1 MNSVAAIGLLKMD
14 FLGLT
19 NLTIL
24 DTAMRII
31 RETRDVAIDLARIP
45 LGDPPTYALLASG
58 ETTGIFQLEGRGI
71 RRYLKD
77 LRPDRIEDVM
87 AMVALFRPGPMAN
100 IPAYIRRKHGE
111 EPVTYL
117 HPLLEPVLKDT
128 YGVMVY
134 QEDIMTVAQA
144 IAGYTLAEAD
154 VLCYAIRKKIKDRL
168 LAQREKFVAG
178 ARQHEVPA
186 RIVDQIFEQ
195 FEPFARYGFNRAH
208 AACYGLIAY
217 YTAYL
222 KAHFPAEYMTAVM
235 TSDAGN
241 TEKVAQSVAECH
253 RMGIRILPPD
263 VNRSA
268 ASFTV
273 EGEAIRFGLA
283 AVRNVGIGAVDS
295 MIAAR
300 TAGGLFTGLAD
311 FCARVDTRQ
320 VNQRVVASL
329 IKAGALDA
337 LGEPRAKM
345 LQTLDDTMEQAQRA
359 QRVRAQ
365 GQTGLFDMGSEAPP
379 PLDASGEE
387 FSREELLTMEKEM
400 LGLYIS
406 DHPLHRWQPVL
417 SQRVTAQLAQL
428 PDLPDRR
435 EVVVGGLVSSVK
447 RTITR
452 SGSSMAFLTLEDLT
466 GSVEVVVFPRVYE
479 QQAYA
484 LKRDAVL
491 LLRGKV
497 DIQEQTAK
505 LLCEEVLPLPPSPD
519 AVAPNGERGRGA
531 SPPPE
536 RAANWGR
543 DSDDPAR
550 PPLRIRV
557 STREEVE
564 QLERYLLEHPGDR
577 RVCVHVVTDQG
588 EEHIVPARVRLRD
601 ADGLH
606 QDLEQ
611 IFGEGNVWEE

>member
-1 MNSVAAIGLLKMD
+1 M
-14 FLGLT
+14 
-19 NLTIL
+19 
-24 DTAMRII
+24 
-31 RETRDVAIDLARIP
+31 
-45 LGDPPTYALLASG
+45 
-58 ETTGIFQLEGRGI
+58 

-100 IPAYIRRKHGE
+100 IPSYIRRKHGQ

-144 IAGYTLAEAD
+144 VAGYTLAEAD

-178 ARQHEVPA
+178 ARRNGVHPK
-186 RIVDQIFEQ
+186 IVDQIFEQ

-222 KAHFPAEYMTAVM
+222 KAHYPAEYMTAVL
-235 TSDAGN
+235 TSDAGD
-241 TEKVAQSVAECH
+241 TEKVAQAVAECH
-253 RMGIRILPPD
+253 RMDIRILPPD
-263 VNRSA
+263 VNTSA

-283 AVRNVGIGAVDS
+283 AVRNVGPGAVES

-300 TAGGLFTGLAD
+300 SSAGPFTGLAD

-329 IKAGALDA
+329 VKAGALDS
-337 LGEPRAKM
+337 LGTARAQM
-345 LQTLDDTMEQAQRA
+345 LQTLDETMENAQRA

-365 GQTGLFDMGSEAPP
+365 GQTGLFDMGAEAISQPAAP
-379 PLDASGEE
+379 AGDE

-406 DHPLHRWQPVL
+406 DHPLHRWQPIL
-417 SQRVTAQLAQL
+417 AQRVTAQLGQL
-428 PDLPDRR
+428 VDLPDRK
-435 EVVVGGLVSSVK
+435 EVVVGGLVGGVK

-452 SGSSMAFLTLEDLT
+452 SGSAMAFLTLEDLT

-479 QQAYA
+479 QQGYA
-484 LKRDAVL
+484 LKRDAVV
-491 LLRGKV
+491 LLRGRV
-497 DIQEQTAK
+497 DIEEQTAK
-505 LLCEEVLPLPPSPD
+505 LLCEEILSLPPSPD
-519 AVAPNGERGRGA
+519 AAADGAAVGEMLSPATQVRKANRSGEWDKGNGNGGRPAARGADRGR
-531 SPPPE
+531 
-536 RAANWGR
+536 ANGIPAGSGGTPGSAEHVLAR
-543 DSDDPAR
+543 GSDTAR

-557 STREEVE
+557 STREEME
-564 QLERYLLEHPGDR
+564 QLERFLLDHPGDR
-577 RVCVHVVTDQG
+577 QVCVHVVTG
-588 EEHIVPARVRLRD
+588 HGAEHIVPARTRVLD
-601 ADGLH
+601 AEGLH
-606 QDLEQ
+606 QELEQ
-611 IFGEGNVWEE
+611 LFGEGNVWEE